1 MYIYSGTT
9 IVFLSNQ
16 YWLNSCFWQL
26 KLKRRYDYG
35 LQKWHLRIFLK
46 ALWKSL
52 LKYA

>member
-26 KLKRRYDYG
+26 KLKDG
-35 LQKWHLRIFLK
+35 MIMVCKNGI
-46 ALWKSL
+46 
-52 LKYA
+52 